1 MRDFLG
7 FRFAFNGLSQ
17 FFRTERN
24 GRIQAIIAILV
35 IIAGFIFHLSK
46 VEWLAVLL
54 CIALVLGLEMV
65 NSAIEKLCNLVTTN
79 YHPEIKIIKDVS
91 AAAVLIIS
99 IISVIIAAIIFL
111 PRIFQV
117 LNN

>member
-24 GRIQAIIAILV
+24 GRIQGIIAILV